1 MKLAPAYFVADR
13 AANKG
18 WLTASVA
25 LLAVLALGVL
35 MAFPMPAL
43 AAPDVPLLTSRS
55 TPKGA
60 SNCAW
65 SSSTANCASRP
76 AC

>member
-25 LLAVLALGVL
+25 LLAVLALGGGVC
-35 MAFPMPAL
+35 FAL
-43 AAPDVPLLTSRS
+43 APET
-55 TPKGA
+55 KGQDL
-60 SNCAW
+60 
-65 SSSTANCASRP
+65 ANVTGHDP
-76 AC
+76 